1 LFKSITSLE
10 QNFGSLFGGGE
21 NNSGTDG
28 GDNAINPRG
37 DFERYW
43 GWQHIIIEMSEGNP
57 IIEDAIYEWEVIRFL
72 NRLSYLKEKAQV
84 EEQINRMKL
93 LNNGR

>member
-1 LFKSITSLE
+1 LFKSITALE
-10 QNFGSLFGGGE
+10 QNFGSLFGSRESDTGE
-21 NNSGTDG
+21 SA
-28 GDNAINPRG
+28 GDNGFNPRG

-57 IIEDAIYEWEVIRFL
+57 IVEDAIYEWEVIRFL

>member
-1 LFKSITSLE
+1 MFKSITALE
-10 QNFGSLFGGGE
+10 QNFGSLFGSRESDSGE
-21 NNSGTDG
+21 DSGNNGF
-28 GDNAINPRG
+28 NPRW